1 MVLLD
6 WMLSPLISKESKA
19 MKRLLSAITCLTLLC
34 SACSSGPHTGE
45 PQGDPTAGKDLN
57 YSKFSDVKATFDNE
71 HMEIILPLNKYMM
84 STPEGLITLSANIYN
99 NNDCSVARGVPSGST
114 GDGVEIKP
122 HFQYGIWNKDYV
134 SKYGYSIDHDVT
146 KIRIVTLL
154 PHKEYSEAQME
165 VYSECQN
172 TVRQLGDF
180 PARMPEAN
188 TIVAQADLEADSA
201 WMRDEDVKK
210 WHGEWEQ
217 CLKDKGI
224 SIPKDY
230 YWAPEVPGDKEK
242 EIEVALADLDCKD
255 STGYFMKTMNR
266 RAQYQAAAIEKY
278 KPQLDEYRKNLDAQI
293 EEGKKVLADHGEPLP
308 SW

>member
-1 MVLLD
+1 
-6 WMLSPLISKESKA
+6 
-19 MKRLLSAITCLTLLC
+19 
-34 SACSSGPHTGE
+34 
-45 PQGDPTAGKDLN
+45 
-57 YSKFSDVKATFDNE
+57 
-71 HMEIILPLNKYMM
+71 MEIILPLNKYMM
-84 STPEGLITLSANIYN
+84 STSEGLITLSANIYN

-122 HFQYGIWNKDYV
+122 YFQYGIWNKDYV

-165 VYSECQN
+165 IYSECQN

-293 EEGKKVLADHGEPLP
+293 EEAKKVLADHGEPLP

>member
-99 NNDCSVARGVPSGST
+99 NNDCVVKNGNPSGHV

-122 HFQYGIWNKDYV
+122 DFQYGIWNKDYV

-146 KIRIVTLL
+146 KIRIATMLPEGKNTDSRMEAYTPAKIVFASWAISPLECPKPTPSLL
-154 PHKEYSEAQME
+154 RLILKQTPHGCA
-165 VYSECQN
+165 
-172 TVRQLGDF
+172 
-180 PARMPEAN
+180 
-188 TIVAQADLEADSA
+188 
-201 WMRDEDVKK
+201 
-210 WHGEWEQ
+210 
-217 CLKDKGI
+217 
-224 SIPKDY
+224 
-230 YWAPEVPGDKEK
+230 
-242 EIEVALADLDCKD
+242 
-255 STGYFMKTMNR
+255 MKTSKNGTENGNNASKIRYFYSQRLLLGTRSSR
-266 RAQYQAAAIEKY
+266 R
-278 KPQLDEYRKNLDAQI
+278 
-293 EEGKKVLADHGEPLP
+293 
-308 SW
+308 

>member
-114 GDGVEIKP
+114 GDVLKLNHIFSTEFGIKTTSP
-122 HFQYGIWNKDYV
+122 NTD
-134 SKYGYSIDHDVT
+134 
-146 KIRIVTLL
+146 TL
-154 PHKEYSEAQME
+154 
-165 VYSECQN
+165 
-172 TVRQLGDF
+172 
-180 PARMPEAN
+180 
-188 TIVAQADLEADSA
+188 
-201 WMRDEDVKK
+201 
-210 WHGEWEQ
+210 
-217 CLKDKGI
+217 
-224 SIPKDY
+224 
-230 YWAPEVPGDKEK
+230 
-242 EIEVALADLDCKD
+242 
-255 STGYFMKTMNR
+255 STTM
-266 RAQYQAAAIEKY
+266 
-278 KPQLDEYRKNLDAQI
+278 
-293 EEGKKVLADHGEPLP
+293 
-308 SW
+308 